1 MKFIDTHCHIY
12 YEPFDE
18 DRDTMINRAI
28 ENGVNH
34 FFLPNVDS
42 ASIEGMYQLCKLY
55 PNNCFAM
62 MGLHP
67 CEVKEHYLQELSWV
81 EQYLFNH
88 NSSYSF
94 NKFYAVGEI
103 GLDYYWDKST
113 IPQQKD
119 AFIKQIQWAKQLNL
133 PIAVHAR
140 DSLDDILQVIEQEQ
154 DGDLTG
160 VLHCFTGN
168 KEQAEKAISLG
179 FYLGIGGVVTY
190 KNAGLDEVVADID
203 MKHLVLETDAPYL
216 TPVPYRGK
224 RNECA
229 YIKIIA
235 EKIASIKNISL
246 EEVAQITTHNAY
258 QLFKH

>member
-12 YEPFDE
+12 YEPFNE
-18 DRDTMINRAI
+18 DRDDMIKRSI
-28 ENGVNH
+28 ENGVSQ
-34 FFLPNVDS
+34 FFLPNVD
-42 ASIEGMYQLCKLY
+42 ATSIEGMYQLCNAY
-55 PNNCFAM
+55 PKNCFAM

-67 CEVKEHYLQELSWV
+67 CEVKENYLLELSWV

-88 NSSYSF
+88 NPLYHF

-103 GLDYYWDKST
+103 GLDYYWDKT
-113 IPQQKD
+113 TLPQQKD
-119 AFIKQIQWAKQLNL
+119 AFTKQIQWAKQLCL

-140 DSLDDILQVIEQEQ
+140 DSLDDILQIIDHEQ
-154 DGDLTG
+154 DGNLTG

-168 KEQAEKAISLG
+168 KIQADKAISLG
-179 FYLGIGGVVTY
+179 FYLGIGGIVTY
-190 KNAGLDEVVADID
+190 KNAGLDKVVAEIDI
-203 MKHLVLETDAPYL
+203 KNLVLETDAPYL

-246 EEVAQITTHNAY
+246 EEVAEITTHNAY
-258 QLFKH
+258 QIFKH